1 MGSGPGAGGGFDFS
15 SALHAA
21 LGLPA
26 QIAGLSHLVLWCT
39 TVLAT
44 VGLLNAVLASAILF
58 QWTRTRAPSPEVT
71 VASDAAVAG
80 DAPKPAVERPAP
92 ALCACGAP
100 VSARSKTGRCRR
112 CAQTAR
118 STNGSARARR

>member
-1 MGSGPGAGGGFDFS
+1 MGSGPGAGGEFDFS
-15 SALHAA
+15 PALHAA

-39 TVLAT
+39 IVLAT
-44 VGLLNAVLASAILF
+44 VGLLNAVLATAILF
-58 QWTRTRAPSPEVT
+58 QKTPARAPAPGPP
-71 VASDAAVAG
+71 VASEAVISGDDPKTRPELPAA
-80 DAPKPAVERPAP
+80 

-112 CAQTAR
+112 CAQAAR